1 MYATAFR
8 AGSLTPSATIVAI
21 GPIHTIAG
29 PTLWLIAPRFDPT
42 THVPHEPRLRFLVL
56 HGKEQ
61 VAVLE
66 LGKDVVRTT
75 LAIVETRS
83 QKTLEYQDDEARK
96 ASRG

>member
-1 MYATAFR
+1 M
-8 AGSLTPSATIVAI
+8 
-21 GPIHTIAG
+21 
-29 PTLWLIAPRFDPT
+29 
-42 THVPHEPRLRFLVL
+42 VL

-66 LGKDVVRTT
+66 LGKAVVRTT